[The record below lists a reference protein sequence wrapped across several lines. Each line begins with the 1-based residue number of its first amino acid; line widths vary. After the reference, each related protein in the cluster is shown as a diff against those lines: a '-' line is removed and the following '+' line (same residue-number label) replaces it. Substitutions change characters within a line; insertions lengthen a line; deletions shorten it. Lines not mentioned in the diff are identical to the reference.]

1 MLAWFGILA
10 LGYIV
15 ARAFGYIGGLVAM
28 TTAKA
33 VVFAVKVTA
42 FTAKCLAV
50 GIALPL
56 IVVIEGQVNNNRH
69 RRLCPAPFR
78 IIIR

>member
-28 TTAKA
+28 ATAKA
-33 VVFAVKVTA
+33 VVSAVKVTA
-42 FTAKCLAV
+42 FTVKGLIL
-50 GIALPL
+50 GLALPW
-56 IVVIEGQVNNNRH
+56 IVLLETAVHDGSYRVQRVG
-69 RRLCPAPFR
+69 PYKVS
-78 IIIR
+78 